1 MTVNRYYSG
10 GGGGGGWLVMYNVL
24 TVSSPSQR

>member
-1 MTVNRYYSG
+1 MTVNRCCSG
-10 GGGGGGWLVMYNVL
+10 GGGGGLVMYNVL